1 MMMQHKFVEFIP
13 DDISSGILYV
23 SLDYATAVHKC
34 ACGCGEEVV
43 TPITPKDWK
52 LTFNGEAI
60 SLHPSIGNWSFKCR
74 SHYFVKNNKIAW
86 CKDTG
91 VGSIPQIVAKPK
103 DINDSN
109 RKTIGSYVQN
119 LWRKLWS

>member
-23 SLDYATAVHKC
+23 SLNYRTAVHKC

-91 VGSIPQIVAKPK
+91 VGSAPSVEAT
-103 DINDSN
+103 INET
-109 RKTIGSYVQN
+109 KTSDKRTLGSYLN
-119 LWRKLWS
+119 KLWRKLWN